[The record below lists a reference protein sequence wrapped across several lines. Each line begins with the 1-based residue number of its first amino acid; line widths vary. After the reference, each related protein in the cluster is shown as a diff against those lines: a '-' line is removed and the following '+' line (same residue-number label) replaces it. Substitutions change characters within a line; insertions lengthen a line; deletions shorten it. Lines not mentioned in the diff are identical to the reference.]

1 MNSVHLIGR
10 IANEPELKYTQKQK
24 AFVSL
29 RLAVDA
35 GYVDQSGQRQTYF
48 FDVVAWEGT
57 AQFVAQWFAKGQM
70 IALSGKLQ
78 TRSWTD
84 KFEQKRVNVEI
95 VAQSV
100 YFCGDR
106 KTEAHGS
113 SYTTPASCGRPS
125 STADAVPLPQ
135 RGRHMEMDYG
145 GETGE
150 QTRFDYRN
158 DFRPLEDD
166 DDVPF

>member
-1 MNSVHLIGR
+1 MHLIGR

-24 AFVSL
+24 AFVSM

-48 FDVVAWEGT
+48 FDVVAWDGT

-70 IALSGKLQ
+70 IAISGKLQ

-106 KTEAHGS
+106 KTEATAPYAAS
-113 SYTTPASCGRPS
+113 SV
-125 STADAVPLPQ
+125 TARAVPPSPEGKAL
-135 RGRHMEMDYG
+135 
-145 GETGE
+145 GEEAAE

-166 DDVPF
+166 DDVTF